1 MLSRLSLVA
10 CRLPGP
16 SGLIVAGRRW
26 CGRGWVGGG
35 VGGMG
40 GGLGI
45 AARIPN
51 RGIGGAGNGVRETGI
66 RKRIR
71 GIAES
76 RKRGFGIDGCALLCA
91 RNVRNSAN
99 SPPVTRKPAPETPR
113 KPPN

>member
-1 MLSRLSLVA
+1 MWSR
-10 CRLPGP
+10 
-16 SGLIVAGRRW
+16 
-26 CGRGWVGGG
+26 WVGGG

-40 GGLGI
+40 GAGRGGGFG
-45 AARIPN
+45 N
-51 RGIGGAGNGVRETGI
+51 RGFRIGELVARESVARETGI

-76 RKRGFGIDGCALLCA
+76 RNRGFGIDGCALLCA

-99 SPPVTRKPAPETPR
+99 SPPGTRNPAPETPR